1 MVLCVSSYNL
11 NVLISKPP
19 SLIRRRFLQNIK
31 FSEDKKQE
39 NYKDKQEARKLLR

>member
-11 NVLISKPP
+11 NVLISKPTT
-19 SLIRRRFLQNIK
+19 LIRSKISK
-31 FSEDKKQE
+31 IISEDKKQE